1 MPNFS
6 DALQGYEN
14 GANNAVRVGAERL
27 SIPTPVQS
35 FLAQLQKQKEFGL
48 QQQQVGALEAY
59 RQALAG
65 NAGQRVEN
73 QGQRNQ
79 DLAKAAADKQALAE
93 QKLKQALQLSSRRL
107 DIQQQIANTN
117 QATAE
122 GRQKVLGLQAQL
134 QDIDLQTRDAMNDA
148 KINFY
153 NAGGQQRVASAT
165 KDTATTPGS
174 GIANPKDALSIYTA
188 SQKQADAYNRMG
200 AGIKGFVPKVPLTME
215 QAKDLAAQANTGTA
229 EPAEKDAPVLQD
241 NPGPQSQLGVQP
253 SDLLT
258 QPQPTM
264 LEALL
269 KRKLPQRVGTPVVVP
284 PASPTNGPPSDT
296 GPYPPQPDTTPNY
309 PVDASGFS
317 RFNMGDPKQA
327 SMAPD
332 GSAQVVDPLHGQ
344 LSQRAP
350 GTYSLNGKQYLV
362 DGSGMIQAL
371 T

>member
-27 SIPTPVQS
+27 SIPTPVQA

-48 QQQQVGALEAY
+48 QQQQVSALESY
-59 RQALAG
+59 RNALAQ

-73 QGQRNQ
+73 QGQHYQ
-79 DLAKAAADKQALAE
+79 DMATAAAAKQALAE
-93 QKLKQALQLSSRRL
+93 DKLKQALILSNRRM

-122 GRQKVLGLQAQL
+122 GKQKVLGLQAQL
-134 QDIDLQTRDAMNDA
+134 QEIDLQTRDAMNDA

-174 GIANPKDALSIYTA
+174 GIANPKDALSIYQK
-188 SQKQADAYNRMG
+188 SQQQADAYNRMG

-215 QAKDLAAQANTGTA
+215 QAKDLAAQANTGA
-229 EPAEKDAPVLQD
+229 PEPAEKDALPLQEA
-241 NPGPQSQLGVQP
+241 PGPQSQLGVQP
-253 SDLLT
+253 SDLLA

-269 KRKLPQRVGTPVVVP
+269 KSKKPVSKEGLPVGGIGP
-284 PASPTNGPPSDT
+284 SGPPPPE
-296 GPYPPQPDTTPNY
+296 GPYPPPPNTTPNY
-309 PVDASGFS
+309 PVDASGLS

-327 SMAPD
+327 SMGPD
-332 GSAQVVDPLHGQ
+332 GSAQVIDPLHGQ

-350 GTYSLNGKQYLV
+350 GMYSLNGKQYLV